1 MRNILLVLG
10 IMISKQVL
18 AITYFGDNDINYWDK
33 HTPAPKEEKKVEAK
47 KKKEPSTFDW
57 KRQLDPKNDEFFQ
70 EGDHKPPKALMELAR
85 NPTDENIKNWFKLV
99 KKKNDLMARLQSRLS
114 DYLVKNQTS
123 LSPESSA
130 ILQQKKVKLDT
141 GSIDYKRFRFRMYFE
156 SSCPHCKKM
165 MKTLEDLQGK
175 GFYVEIRQIDR
186 KRLSHPPP
194 SPFPRPR
201 QQKKNSR
208 KEISTSSRFFLAAD
222 TTKKLIYRINGY
234 HTTNS
239 VLATLQSK

>member
-1 MRNILLVLG
+1 MRNTLLVLG
-10 IMISKQVL
+10 ILLSKQVL
-18 AITYFGDNDINYWDK
+18 AITYFGDDNIKYWDQY
-33 HTPAPKEEKKVEAK
+33 TPAPKEEKKVEAK
-47 KKKEPSTFDW
+47 EKKKLSEFDW
-57 KRQLDPKNDEFFQ
+57 KKQLDPKNDEFFQ

-114 DYLVKNQTS
+114 DYLVKNQNG
-123 LSPESSA
+123 LSSESAA
-130 ILQQKKVKLDT
+130 ILQQKRVKLDT
-141 GSIDYKRFRFRMYFE
+141 RNIDYKRFRFRMYFE

-165 MKTLEDLQGK
+165 MKTLEDLQDM

-186 KRLSHPPP
+186 KRLSQ
-194 SPFPRPR
+194 SLPFPVTPAT
-201 QQKKNSR
+201 
-208 KEISTSSRFFLAAD
+208 KEELKERNINAWPVLFVAD